1 MIKYLEGRNQIK
13 YCCPTQD
20 IPAVVTLTRA
30 GGPCPDSDTV
40 RSSDWLTGL
49 SSSFVLERLMAEWG
63 TKAPGVL
70 KG

>member
-1 MIKYLEGRNQIK
+1 MLNVIVQD
-13 YCCPTQD
+13 TQH
-20 IPAVVTLTRA
+20 IPAVVTLARA
-30 GGPCPDSDTV
+30 AAPCPDSDTV

-49 SSSFVLERLMAEWG
+49 SSSFVRERLMAEWG

>member
-1 MIKYLEGRNQIK
+1 ML
-13 YCCPTQD
+13 
-20 IPAVVTLTRA
+20 TLTRA

-49 SSSFVLERLMAEWG
+49 SSSFVRERLMAEWG
-63 TKAPGVL
+63 TKAHGVL